1 MGTMKGF
8 DRLLDR
14 ANLIAKLPPFACV
27 DPSVASAV
35 SGSGRS
41 RRRARPV
48 DGTCCV
54 ESAIEIVAHLIDFF
68 RAGGIGIKDRS
79 GRRSIVEQVVVPLG
93 YERDRPRLSD

>member
-41 RRRARPV
+41 R
-48 DGTCCV
+48 
-54 ESAIEIVAHLIDFF
+54 
-68 RAGGIGIKDRS
+68 
-79 GRRSIVEQVVVPLG
+79 
-93 YERDRPRLSD
+93 ERDLLMGRVALNRRLK